1 MKMFLLYGHGFPP
14 ENDCCIQ
21 VYAQICFLSIKSR
34 EIVGFAKDIVYN
46 TSNVRKG
53 FFFGQFMVQCC
64 SGQEYH
70 FSWDGL
76 HEEELCSVRYDHS

>member
-46 TSNVRKG
+46 TSNVGRVSFLVSLWYNAVLARNITFLG
-53 FFFGQFMVQCC
+53 MGYMRRSYVP
-64 SGQEYH
+64 
-70 FSWDGL
+70 
-76 HEEELCSVRYDHS
+76 